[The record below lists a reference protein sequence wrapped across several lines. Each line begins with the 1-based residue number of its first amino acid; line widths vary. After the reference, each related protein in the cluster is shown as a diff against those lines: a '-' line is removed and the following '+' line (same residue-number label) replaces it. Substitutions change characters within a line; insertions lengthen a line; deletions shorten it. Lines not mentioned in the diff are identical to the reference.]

1 MKYEP
6 RNTTAEHDDDE
17 MLMIEANIDDCQGE
31 WMGYTMEKVLSSG
44 ANDVYFTP
52 IIMKKNR
59 PAYKLS
65 VLAHQS
71 KLPKLTQ
78 IIFTETT
85 SFGIRHYPVTCHRIE
100 RKFEQVHTPWGAVNI
115 KIGRHLGEIVQLS
128 PEYEDCRRI
137 ALQFHLP
144 LGTIYQQAIDRFQ
157 QNHMV
162 PREEK

>member
-1 MKYEP
+1 MKNDT
-6 RNTTAEHDDDE
+6 RNITAEHDDDE

-31 WMGYTMEKVLSSG
+31 WMGYTMEKLLSNG

-71 KLPKLTQ
+71 KLSKLSQ

-100 RKFEQVHTPWGAVNI
+100 RKFEKVNTPWGDVNI
-115 KIGRHLGEIVQLS
+115 KIGKHLGEIVQLS
-128 PEYEDCRRI
+128 PEYEDCKNI
-137 ALQFHLP
+137 AQQFNLP
-144 LGTIYQQAIDRFQ
+144 LGTIYQTAIEQFQ
-157 QNHMV
+157 LKYQV
-162 PREEK
+162 PEGK